1 MLTAWLG
8 ELITK
13 EELGNGSSMILFMN
27 IASGLPSNLT
37 QFSFDNLSSIKN
49 LSALFISYLVYFG
62 IVILVVLVQYSYK
75 RVEIVSAKQLNF
87 NSLEQSFVSS
97 KLKNGYIPLKLN
109 QGGIMPLVFS
119 STIATFILVPL
130 QVIFP
135 NVNLLTLFNFVL
147 NLILVV
153 FFSAFYALL
162 VLNPKDLSTN
172 LTKMSYNVPGLK
184 QGKATT
190 RYLEQVIV
198 RLALLG
204 GIFLAFLTFFP
215 IIVGNVFKFNLFK
228 NLTSLIFLIGVITDV
243 TSQVKGY
250 LISRNYEGLKNS

>member
-97 KLKNGYIPLKLN
+97 
-109 QGGIMPLVFS
+109 
-119 STIATFILVPL
+119 
-130 QVIFP
+130 
-135 NVNLLTLFNFVL
+135 
-147 NLILVV
+147 
-153 FFSAFYALL
+153 
-162 VLNPKDLSTN
+162 
-172 LTKMSYNVPGLK
+172 
-184 QGKATT
+184 
-190 RYLEQVIV
+190 
-198 RLALLG
+198 
-204 GIFLAFLTFFP
+204 
-215 IIVGNVFKFNLFK
+215 
-228 NLTSLIFLIGVITDV
+228 
-243 TSQVKGY
+243 
-250 LISRNYEGLKNS
+250 

>member
-1 MLTAWLG
+1 MGIELFLKITLSLTTGSMITAWLG

-62 IVILVVLVQYSYK
+62 IVILVVLD
-75 RVEIVSAKQLNF
+75 
-87 NSLEQSFVSS
+87 QSFVSS

-153 FFSAFYALL
+153 F
-162 VLNPKDLSTN
+162 
-172 LTKMSYNVPGLK
+172 
-184 QGKATT
+184 
-190 RYLEQVIV
+190 I
-198 RLALLG
+198 
-204 GIFLAFLTFFP
+204 
-215 IIVGNVFKFNLFK
+215 
-228 NLTSLIFLIGVITDV
+228 
-243 TSQVKGY
+243 
-250 LISRNYEGLKNS
+250 